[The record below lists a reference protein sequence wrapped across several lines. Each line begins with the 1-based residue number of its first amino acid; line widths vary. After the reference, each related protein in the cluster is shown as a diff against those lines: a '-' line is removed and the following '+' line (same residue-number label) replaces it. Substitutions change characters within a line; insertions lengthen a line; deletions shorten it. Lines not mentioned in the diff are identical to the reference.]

1 MPASIITK
9 YVPKDLLEDQS
20 SPLAISD
27 KNQKI
32 VWFNKSFKNTMGIG
46 RLKGVSIKTLFG
58 LPDEKLATR
67 LNEKKLQ
74 FENMPHSGSNL
85 KVTPLPIRGKTK
97 SLQGYLLE
105 IMPATKN
112 QIKTESGAETKP
124 LESVFQNELQ
134 NVLMMLLKENSVDA
148 LSDDIVS
155 KCVQISGSNF
165 GVICFLDDDS
175 ISQFRYYD
183 PNNFISE
190 KNDVEKTVRS
200 DFKFITKWLMLNK
213 QSLTALNNRNNL
225 GYNLTQS
232 FGCSSL
238 VISPCVFENKLLA
251 VIITGKRD
259 GDFTNSDINQLRQFA
274 TLLAFAITNI
284 TTRDLNTALESRL
297 LQAQKLETIGK
308 LSSGMAHDFSNLLS
322 SIFGSVNL
330 LRKRVELTEDVDK
343 LIDNIENCSVRAR
356 DLTKGLLSFGKPT
369 PKRKELV
376 KPHQLLKEIS
386 KVVTQ
391 TFPKTITFNEEIE
404 KNLSDILGSGT
415 EIYQILLNLCVNAK
429 EATASKG
436 GIKLSA
442 KNITIDRNNIIN
454 YPLLNEGNYVCFSVS
469 DDGEGIDEKNL
480 TRIFEP
486 YFSTRKKDT
495 GSGLGLYVTYGIV
508 KAHKG
513 HIEVSS
519 KLGEG
524 TTFDVYIPTFEVP
537 KEKRTEP
544 SEAIILLAD
553 DEPMLS
559 DLLAELL
566 ESNGYN
572 VIKVA
577 SGDEVLRVLTE
588 EIKVNLAI
596 IDYNMPGK
604 NGLDTISE
612 IREKEFEIPIILSS
626 GSLKMEDDDEFSK
639 YKINSRI
646 EKPYE
651 FETMLATI
659 RKLL

>member
-1 MPASIITK
+1 MPTIIITK

-67 LNEKKLQ
+67 LNEKYLQ
-74 FENMPHSGSNL
+74 LENTPHSGSNL
-85 KVTPLPIRGKTK
+85 KVTRLPLRGKTK

-105 IMPATKN
+105 IIPATKN
-112 QIKTESGAETKP
+112 QIKTESRPETKP

-155 KCVQISGSNF
+155 KCVQISASKF

-175 ISQFRYYD
+175 ISQFKYYD

-213 QSLTALNNRNNL
+213 QSLTALNDRNNL

-238 VISPCVFENKLLA
+238 IISPCIFEKKLLA
-251 VIITGKRD
+251 VIITGKEE
-259 GDFTNSDINQLRQFA
+259 GDFTNSEINQLRQFA

-343 LIDNIENCSVRAR
+343 LIDNIEHCSVRAR

-376 KPHQLLKEIS
+376 RPHQLLKEIS

-404 KNLSDILGSGT
+404 RNLSDILGSGT

-429 EATASKG
+429 EATGSKG

-454 YPLLNEGNYVCFSVS
+454 YPLLKEGNYVCFSVS

-486 YFSTRKKDT
+486 YFSTRTKDT

-519 KLGEG
+519 KLGKG

-537 KEKRTEP
+537 KEKTTEP

-626 GSLKMEDDDEFSK
+626 GSLKMEDDDELSK

>member
-1 MPASIITK
+1 MPASIIAK

-20 SPLAISD
+20 SPIAISD

-58 LPDEKLATR
+58 LPDEKLTTG
-67 LNEKKLQ
+67 LNEKNLQ
-74 FENMPHSGSNL
+74 LENTPHSGSNL
-85 KVTPLPIRGKTK
+85 KVTPLPLRGKAK

-105 IMPATKN
+105 IIPAAKN
-112 QIKTESGAETKP
+112 QIETQRKAETKP
-124 LESVFQNELQ
+124 LETVFQNELQ

-148 LSDDIVS
+148 LADDIVG

-165 GVICFLDDDS
+165 GVICFLADDS
-175 ISQFRYYD
+175 ISQFKYYD
-183 PNNFISE
+183 PNNFINE
-190 KNDVEKTVRS
+190 KNDAEKTVRA

-238 VISPCVFENKLLA
+238 VISPCIFEEKLLA
-251 VIITGKRD
+251 VIITGKKE
-259 GDFTNSDINQLRQFA
+259 GDFTHSEINQLRQFA

-376 KPHQLLKEIS
+376 KPHQLLREIS

-429 EATASKG
+429 EATDSKG

-442 KNITIDRNNIIN
+442 KNITIDRSNIIN
-454 YPLLNEGNYVCFSVS
+454 YPLLKEGNYVCFSVS

-486 YFSTRKKDT
+486 YFSTRTKDT

-508 KAHKG
+508 KAHNG

-519 KLGEG
+519 KLGKG

-612 IREKEFEIPIILSS
+612 IREKEFDIPIILSS
-626 GSLKMEDDDEFSK
+626 GSLKMDDDDELEK
-639 YKINSRI
+639 HKINSRI